1 MQGGGDLRRASAGG
15 TDEDQLDDPEDRPE
29 LQAAGA
35 GPVRVHHQLRF
46 HAGLRGGACAVEPR
60 LGVAAVL
67 ALRLRVQRRARS
79 QRGRPAEKGVDLSA
93 GGGTG

>member
-35 GPVRVHHQLRF
+35 GPVRVHHQLCF
-46 HAGLRGGACAVEPR
+46 HAGLRRGASPVER
-60 LGVAAVL
+60 GLGVAAVL
-67 ALRLRVQRRARS
+67 ALRLRVQRRACP
-79 QRGRPAEKGVDLSA
+79 QRERPAEKRVDRSA